1 MPDRV
6 PVVGTVVDAAPPDD
20 VVDPAPVEADRPVV
34 VDVVGA
40 GVVAGEDDVAVCTEA
55 ADGCCCC
62 PDAAPGPKPSEPAS
76 ARPVMAAAPPT
87 ASTRWGAGEARCR
100 GGSVEN
106 TFDILGVRERLSD
119 HLNAVRRCVGPL
131 VYAAPPDH
139 SCRVPR
145 CLVTGPTSGI
155 GHAFATALAAA
166 GNDLVLVSRDTHRLG
181 RVADELGAAHGVSTE
196 VLTADLSDLEQ
207 TRRVEAR
214 LRSEPF
220 AVVVNN
226 AGYGMTGTFEVND
239 VEAEQESL
247 DVLVRAVMRLS
258 HAALQPMLA
267 AGSGAIVNVSS
278 VAGYLPRGTYG
289 AHKAWV
295 TSFSGWANVHY
306 RSSGVRVMALCP
318 GFVHTEFHSRMQA
331 NLGGIPGWMWLDA
344 DTVVRTAL
352 RDLYR
357 GKAVSIPTRR
367 YQALTTLARATPR
380 RAMEKIARR
389 GR

>member
-1 MPDRV
+1 
-6 PVVGTVVDAAPPDD
+6 
-20 VVDPAPVEADRPVV
+20 
-34 VDVVGA
+34 
-40 GVVAGEDDVAVCTEA
+40 
-55 ADGCCCC
+55 
-62 PDAAPGPKPSEPAS
+62 
-76 ARPVMAAAPPT
+76 MAAAPPT
-87 ASTRWGAGEARCR
+87 ASTRWGAGAARCR
-100 GGSVEN
+100 GGSDEN
-106 TFDILGVRERLSD
+106 TFDILGGRGRLSD
-119 HLNAVRRCVGPL
+119 HLIERRGCVAPL

-166 GNDLVLVSRDTHRLG
+166 GHDLVLVSRDSARLG
-181 RVADELGAAHGVSTE
+181 RVADELGVAYGVRCE
-196 VLTADLSDLEQ
+196 VLTADLSDLQQ
-207 TRRVEAR
+207 TRQVEAR
-214 LRSEPF
+214 LRAEPF

-226 AGYGMTGTFEVND
+226 AGFGMTGSFEAND

-267 AGSGAIVNVSS
+267 AGSGAVVNVSS
-278 VAGYLPRGTYG
+278 VAGFLPRGTYG

-306 RSSGVRVMALCP
+306 RNSGVRVMALCP
-318 GFVHTEFHSRMQA
+318 GFVRTEFHSRMRA
-331 NLGGIPGWMWLDA
+331 DLGGIPSWMWLDA

-367 YQALTTLARATPR
+367 YQTLTTLARATPR